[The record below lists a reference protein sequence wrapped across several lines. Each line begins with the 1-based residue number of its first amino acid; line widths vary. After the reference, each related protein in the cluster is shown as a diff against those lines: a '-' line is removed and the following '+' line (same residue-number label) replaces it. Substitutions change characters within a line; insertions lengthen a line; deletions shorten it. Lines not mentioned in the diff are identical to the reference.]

1 MAAAPARDVVSAQVE
16 IREAVLTDAPEV
28 ARLLALLGHA
38 VSPGTAEARL
48 AAFRESGEHV
58 LVATRNGSESL
69 LGAVTLHVTPVMH
82 RIGPIGRFTAV
93 VVDESARGQG
103 IGTILIK
110 AAESFL
116 ASQGCAMI
124 EVTSNKK
131 RTDAHA
137 FYERLGYESTSFR
150 FAKKVEFDGDKP

>member
-1 MAAAPARDVVSAQVE
+1 VTSDSVE
-16 IREAVLTDAPEV
+16 VREAVLTDAPEV
-28 ARLLALLGHA
+28 VRLLALLGHA
-38 VSPGTAEARL
+38 MSSGTAEARL

-58 LVATRNGSESL
+58 LVATRAGSASL
-69 LGAVTLHVTPVMH
+69 LGAVTLHVTQVMH

-110 AAESFL
+110 VAEAFL

-137 FYERLGYESTSFR
+137 FYERLGYTATSFR
-150 FAKKVEFDGDKP
+150 FAKSIAAEGARK